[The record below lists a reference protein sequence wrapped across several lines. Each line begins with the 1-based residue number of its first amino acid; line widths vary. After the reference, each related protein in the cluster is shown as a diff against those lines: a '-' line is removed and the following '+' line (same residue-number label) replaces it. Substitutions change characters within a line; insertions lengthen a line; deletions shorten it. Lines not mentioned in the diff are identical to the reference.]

1 MNTWHFVNA
10 LYKINTIINKMRE
23 KRKKKDGET
32 EEHVKTEMA
41 ERVIQ

>member
-1 MNTWHFVNA
+1 M
-10 LYKINTIINKMRE
+10 KRE
-23 KRKKKDGET
+23 RRERKKDGET